1 MSWPILI
8 AIFLAAACDRSAPP
22 ELERVTGAAEAGR
35 MARTARPAGESVQCL
50 GADDCVLLPAAL
62 TCCVECPPAPPFEP
76 APSWVLGG
84 MLIQLET
91 DCAERDRACPAVR
104 CEPVPAGCVA
114 RAACVRGRCA
124 AVSSGCGTP
133 TS

>member
-1 MSWPILI
+1 MSRAILI
-8 AIFLAAACDRSAPP
+8 AIFLAAACERSDSL
-22 ELERVTGAAEAGR
+22 ELERLAAAVGA
-35 MARTARPAGESVQCL
+35 ARPAGESVECL
-50 GADDCVLLPAAL
+50 RDDDCVLLPAAL
-62 TCCVECPPAPPFEP
+62 TCCVECPPAPPFDP

-91 DCAERDRACPAVR
+91 DCAERDRACPEVR
-104 CEPVPAGCVA
+104 CEPRPEGCVA

>member
-1 MSWPILI
+1 VTLRASLI
-8 AIFLAAACDRSAPP
+8 AILLAASCEPSAVL
-22 ELERVTGAAEAGR
+22 ELAARPGAG
-35 MARTARPAGESVQCL
+35 ARPAGESTQCL
-50 GADDCVLLPAAL
+50 RDDDCALLPSAL

-91 DCAERDRACPAVR
+91 DCAQLDRACPEVR

-114 RAACVRGRCA
+114 RAACVNGRCV